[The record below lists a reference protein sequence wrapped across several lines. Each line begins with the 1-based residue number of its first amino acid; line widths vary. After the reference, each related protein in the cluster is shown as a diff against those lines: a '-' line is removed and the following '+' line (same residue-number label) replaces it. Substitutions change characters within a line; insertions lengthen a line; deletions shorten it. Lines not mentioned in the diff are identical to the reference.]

1 MMSRRASHLVP
12 ACPRRQSTVPM
23 ESNMQNSGKLAQ
35 VTASDEIAVTFRR
48 FAAMLAGLLLGT
60 AAVRGS
66 RRAGTL

>member
-1 MMSRRASHLVP
+1 
-12 ACPRRQSTVPM
+12 M

-48 FAAMLAGLLLGT
+48 FAAMLAGLLFGT

>member
-1 MMSRRASHLVP
+1 
-12 ACPRRQSTVPM
+12 M

-35 VTASDEIAVTFRR
+35 VTASDEIADTFRR